1 YTGAYQFQDGT
12 VHLSHR
18 FYDTSTLGF
27 TQPDPSRQELNNHTY
42 AMCDP
47 INNTDPTGLSL
58 RNVSTCGLVSTLN
71 NIGTATFVL
80 GLGTTIG
87 SIYAGGPFTPLG
99 KGMIIAGVAGVALG
113 AAASLVGGELDRR
126 LC

>member
-47 INNTDPTGLSL
+47 INNTDPTGLATGACLASG
-58 RNVSTCGLVSTLN
+58 GLFAAAYASAAHTV
-71 NIGTATFVL
+71 V
-80 GLGTTIG
+80 GLA
-87 SIYAGGPFTPLG
+87 SAAGAWAVG
-99 KGMIIAGVAGVALG
+99 GVAATAMLGPAALVTLGVIG
-113 AAASLVGGELDRR
+113 VGGAIWGMTQN
-126 LC
+126 C